1 LRLLKLLDT
10 TGLRKEIN
18 PKIKIFNSY
27 SDQIHFSQSDL
38 GYDGTYI
45 YSDAQGY
52 HYVETER
59 GEKTTHKVTDDV
71 FEISYWVLEPMVS
84 ELAFNFEAKNRVYG
98 EDSRKLAFRKKLE
111 LFALVGENFKKR
123 EEIEQ
128 SEILKRI
135 PYKHSKE
142 I

>member
-1 LRLLKLLDT
+1 MK
-10 TGLRKEIN
+10 KEIN
-18 PKIKIFNSY
+18 PKIKTLNYY
-27 SDQIHFSQSDL
+27 SNEIYFSHPNL
-38 GYDGTYI
+38 GYDGSYI

-71 FEISYWVLEPMVS
+71 FEISYWVLEPIVS
-84 ELAFNFEAKNRVYG
+84 EIAFNFESKNRVYG

-111 LFALVGENFKKR
+111 LFSLIGENFKKR

-128 SEILKRI
+128 SEILKRV
-135 PYKHSKE
+135 PYKHIKE
-142 I
+142 N